1 MDIFFYS
8 AFIVFWYGRS
18 ESDAAWL
25 DLLIR
30 GPMMY
35 VFILAMLFSFIIP
48 WWWLIWNRVRNSF
61 NGPFIGAIIV
71 LIGLLLDRIR
81 LYVPSWSVN
90 PKLIHDKWLTEIPK
104 ILYPDIWDVMIF
116 IGSISLVFLII
127 IGLSRI
133 LPLIG
138 IWKFIN

>member
-1 MDIFFYS
+1 
-8 AFIVFWYGRS
+8 V
-18 ESDAAWL
+18 
-25 DLLIR
+25 
-30 GPMMY
+30 
-35 VFILAMLFSFIIP
+35 
-48 WWWLIWNRVRNSF
+48 
-61 NGPFIGAIIV
+61 
-71 LIGLLLDRIR
+71 GLLLDRIR

-138 IWKFIN
+138 VWEIQQLNLLSKPGKFMKAHGIRVAKPD